1 MYLEEITYYPNV
13 CFPQFTPINYLLDK
27 ACQGS
32 SDDFKTVMLSELP
45 AIFKK
50 HNIPLHYDDLIL
62 FFNPKD
68 NIATSYELGC
78 VIDGLDSDDEEERK
92 DALLTKDFIDFY
104 KKIKYVNFY
113 RNDKLLT
120 KAINERYGY
129 YYNKYDSNRFEKFK
143 QYLNNNIPKSGFF
156 NVEALKDED
165 IKICKMSWLDYK
177 EQKFRDYFYDVKTYY
192 HDAPVKILSER
203 FFRVYNILKDKY
215 REIEFSNV
223 SLDKGNYSI
232 IERVFSLYLNDIIY
246 EKSPNHFYKDY
257 VTSINFKP
265 SIYDDFP
272 EKFRKV
278 FNEERW
284 REYKKQI
291 NYDLAYKHKKMS
303 CYHAENLGEIIDVL
317 EAERVILEQNG
328 YKDAVTLLPVLFQD
342 YFRFSLKYEKEI
354 EYFKNI
360 LKDNSN
366 KTLAIEN
373 MINYYG
379 VENIPN
385 ELITYLTSDN
395 FIKHNTIKK
404 VKVYK

>member
-1 MYLEEITYYPNV
+1 MYLEEITYYKNM
-13 CFPQFTPINYLLDK
+13 CCPQFTPINFLLDK
-27 ACQGS
+27 ACEGS
-32 SDDFKTVMLSELP
+32 SDDFKAVMLSELP

-50 HNIPLHYDDLIL
+50 YNITLCKNDLIL
-62 FFNPKD
+62 FLNPDD
-68 NIATSYELGC
+68 NIATRYELGC
-78 VIDGLDSDDEEERK
+78 VIEGIDSDDEEERR

-104 KKIKYVNFY
+104 EKIKYINFY
-113 RNDKLLT
+113 ENQNIID

-156 NVEALKDED
+156 NVEPLTDKDIEM
-165 IKICKMSWLDYK
+165 CKMNWLDYK

-203 FFRVYNILKDKY
+203 FYRVYNILKDKY
-215 REIEFSNV
+215 DEIEFSHV

-232 IERVFSLYLNDIIY
+232 KERVSSLYLNDIIY
-246 EKSPNHFYKDY
+246 EKSPNRFYKDY
-257 VTSINFKP
+257 IPSVRFKDKV
-265 SIYDDFP
+265 YDNYP
-272 EKFRKV
+272 EQFRKS
-278 FNEERW
+278 FSKDRW
-284 REYKKQI
+284 EEYKKQI
-291 NYDLAYKHKKMS
+291 TKDYFKHKKMWFS
-303 CYHAENLGEIIDVL
+303 PSDKIGDIIDVL
-317 EAERVILEQNG
+317 EAERVLLEQNG

-342 YFRFSLKYEKEI
+342 YFRFSLKYEEEI
-354 EYFKNI
+354 EYFKNA

-366 KTLAIEN
+366 KTLAIEK

-385 ELITYLTSDN
+385 ELITYLTSDDY
-395 FIKHNTIKK
+395 IEHNTIKK

>member
-1 MYLEEITYYPNV
+1 MYLEEVTYYKNI
-13 CFPQFTPINYLLDK
+13 CFPQFTPINYLLYSEQDDDIK
-27 ACQGS
+27 AII
-32 SDDFKTVMLSELP
+32 LSELP

-50 HNIPLHYDDLIL
+50 YNIPLRNDDLIL
-62 FFNPKD
+62 FLNPND
-68 NIATSYELGC
+68 NIATRYELGC
-78 VIDGLDSDDEEERK
+78 VIEGIDSDDEEERR

-104 KKIKYVNFY
+104 EKIKYINFY
-113 RNDKLLT
+113 ENQNIID

-156 NVEALKDED
+156 NVEPLTDKDIEM
-165 IKICKMSWLDYK
+165 CKMNWLDYK

-203 FFRVYNILKDKY
+203 FFRLYNILKDKY
-215 REIEFSNV
+215 DEIEFSHV

-232 IERVFSLYLNDIIY
+232 KERVSSLYLNDIIY
-246 EKSPNHFYKDY
+246 EKSPNRFYKDY
-257 VTSINFKP
+257 IPSVRFKDKV
-265 SIYDDFP
+265 YDNYP
-272 EKFRKV
+272 EQFRKS
-278 FNEERW
+278 FSKDRW
-284 REYKKQI
+284 EEYKKQI
-291 NYDLAYKHKKMS
+291 TKDYFKHKKMWFS
-303 CYHAENLGEIIDVL
+303 PSDKIGDIIDVL
-317 EAERVILEQNG
+317 EAERVLLEQNG

-342 YFRFSLKYEKEI
+342 YFRFSLKYEEEI
-354 EYFKNI
+354 EYFKNA

-379 VENIPN
+379 VDNIPS

-395 FIKHNTIKK
+395 FIEHNTIKK

>member
-143 QYLNNNIPKSGFF
+143 QYLNNNIPDSGF
-156 NVEALKDED
+156 
-165 IKICKMSWLDYK
+165 IM
-177 EQKFRDYFYDVKTYY
+177 
-192 HDAPVKILSER
+192 
-203 FFRVYNILKDKY
+203 
-215 REIEFSNV
+215 
-223 SLDKGNYSI
+223 
-232 IERVFSLYLNDIIY
+232 
-246 EKSPNHFYKDY
+246 
-257 VTSINFKP
+257 
-265 SIYDDFP
+265 
-272 EKFRKV
+272 
-278 FNEERW
+278 
-284 REYKKQI
+284 
-291 NYDLAYKHKKMS
+291 
-303 CYHAENLGEIIDVL
+303 
-317 EAERVILEQNG
+317 
-328 YKDAVTLLPVLFQD
+328 
-342 YFRFSLKYEKEI
+342 
-354 EYFKNI
+354 
-360 LKDNSN
+360 
-366 KTLAIEN
+366 
-373 MINYYG
+373 
-379 VENIPN
+379 
-385 ELITYLTSDN
+385 
-395 FIKHNTIKK
+395 
-404 VKVYK
+404 

>member
-32 SDDFKTVMLSELP
+32 SDDFKAVMLSELP

-50 HNIPLHYDDLIL
+50 YNIPLHHDDLIL
-62 FFNPKD
+62 FLNPKD
-68 NIATSYELGC
+68 NIATGYELGC
-78 VIDGLDSDDEEERK
+78 VLDGVDSDDEEERK

-104 KKIKYVNFY
+104 NKIKYISFY
-113 RNDKLLT
+113 LNQNIIN

-156 NVEALKDED
+156 NVEPLTDKDIEM
-165 IKICKMSWLDYK
+165 CKMNWLDYK

-203 FFRVYNILKDKY
+203 FYRVYNILKDKY
-215 REIEFSNV
+215 DEIEFSHV

-232 IERVFSLYLNDIIY
+232 KERVSSLYLNDIIY
-246 EKSPNHFYKDY
+246 EKSPNRFYKDY
-257 VTSINFKP
+257 IPSVRFKDKV
-265 SIYDDFP
+265 YDNYP
-272 EKFRKV
+272 EQFRKS
-278 FNEERW
+278 FSKDRW
-284 REYKKQI
+284 EEYKKQI
-291 NYDLAYKHKKMS
+291 TKDYFKHKKMWFS
-303 CYHAENLGEIIDVL
+303 PSDKIGDIIDVL
-317 EAERVILEQNG
+317 EAERVLLEQNG

-342 YFRFSLKYEKEI
+342 YFRFSLKYEEEI
-354 EYFKNI
+354 EYFKNSF
-360 LKDNSN
+360 KDNFN

-379 VENIPN
+379 IENIPN
-385 ELITYLTSDN
+385 ELITYLTSDDY
-395 FIKHNTIKK
+395 IEHNTIKK